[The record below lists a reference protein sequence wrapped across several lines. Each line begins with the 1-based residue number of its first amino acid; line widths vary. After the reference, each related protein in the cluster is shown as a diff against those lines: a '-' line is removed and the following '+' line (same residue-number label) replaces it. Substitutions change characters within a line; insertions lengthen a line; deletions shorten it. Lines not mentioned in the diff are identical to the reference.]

1 MPGDKSGRL
10 PTWLLFLAP
19 VLIWA
24 STWHVILY
32 QLASTVPALTSVGWR
47 FALSAV
53 LLAALARWQGA
64 SLKLP
69 RYAHG
74 YALATGVI
82 QYAGNYWAVYEAERY
97 VPSGLVAVLFSLLVF
112 MNAIAAWLLWRQP
125 VSRRFLVASS
135 GAVLGVALIFWP
147 ELAATGA
154 RPDAALGLG
163 LSFFAVVVACIGGF
177 FTLAL
182 MRRGLLLVPV
192 LAWSMGYGAVFLLGL
207 SLATGRGLSFDT
219 SASYLASLF
228 YLAAFGSVIA
238 FTLYYK
244 LAERK
249 GPAHAALIGVL
260 VPVIA
265 LIVSAALEGWQA
277 TPLAVGGMGLCV
289 ASLFVATRQRIGGVE
304 QPGRAAA
311 QTPELRPRP

>member
-1 MPGDKSGRL
+1 MAGDTSGRL

-32 QLASTVPALTSVGWR
+32 QLASPVPVLTSVGWR
-47 FALSAV
+47 FALSAL
-53 LLAALARWQGA
+53 LLAGLARWQGS

-97 VPSGLVAVLFSLLVF
+97 VPSGLVAVLFCLLVF

-125 VSRRFLVASS
+125 VTRRFLVASS

-163 LSFFAVVVACIGGF
+163 LSFFAVVTACVGGF

-182 MRRGLLLVPV
+182 QRRGLPLVPV
-192 LAWSMGYGAVFLLGL
+192 LAWSMGYGALFLIGL
-207 SLATGRGLSFDT
+207 SLATGRGLPFDT
-219 SASYLASLF
+219 AWTYVGSLF
-228 YLAAFGSVIA
+228 YLAAFGSVVA
-238 FTLYYK
+238 FTLYFK

-249 GPAHAALIGVL
+249 GAAQAALVGVM

-277 TPLAVGGMGLCV
+277 TPLAVGGMALCLV
-289 ASLFVATRQRIGGVE
+289 SLFVATR
-304 QPGRAAA
+304 
-311 QTPELRPRP
+311 PR

>member
-1 MPGDKSGRL
+1 MAGAAPRRL

-32 QLASTVPALTSVGWR
+32 QIASTVPVLASVGWR
-47 FALSAV
+47 FAISA
-53 LLAALARWQGA
+53 LMLAALARWQGT

-97 VPSGLVAVLFSLLVF
+97 VPSGLVAVLFCLLVF
-112 MNAIAAWLLWRQP
+112 MNALAAWVLWRQP
-125 VSRRFLVASS
+125 VSRRFLLASS
-135 GAVLGVALIFWP
+135 GAVFGVALIFWP
-147 ELAATGA
+147 EIAATGE
-154 RPDAALGLG
+154 RPDALLGLG
-163 LSFFAVVVACIGGF
+163 LSLFAVVVACIGGF
-177 FTLAL
+177 FTLVL
-182 MRRGLLLVPV
+182 QRRGLPLVPV
-192 LAWSMGYGAVFLLGL
+192 LAWSMGYGAAFLLGL

-244 LAERK
+244 LAERCGAAK
-249 GPAHAALIGVL
+249 AALVGVL

-265 LIVSAALEGWQA
+265 LIVSAVFEGWQA
-277 TPLAVGGMGLCV
+277 TPLAVGGMGLCLV
-289 ASLFVATRQRIGGVE
+289 SLYVATR
-304 QPGRAAA
+304 PKA
-311 QTPELRPRP
+311 

>member
-1 MPGDKSGRL
+1 MAGDKSGRL
-10 PTWLLFLAP
+10 PTWFLFLAP

-47 FALSAV
+47 FLIAALM
-53 LLAALARWQGA
+53 LAALARWQGA

-69 RYAHG
+69 AYSHAYMLG
-74 YALATGVI
+74 TGVI
-82 QYAGNYWAVYEAERY
+82 QYAGNYWAIYEAERF
-97 VPSGLVAVLFSLLVF
+97 VPSGLVAVLFCLLVF
-112 MNAIAAWLLWRQP
+112 MNAFVAWMLWRQP
-125 VSRRFLVASS
+125 VSRRFLAASS

-147 ELAATGA
+147 ELASTGA

-177 FTLAL
+177 FTLVL
-182 MRRGLLLVPV
+182 MRRGLALVPV
-192 LAWSMGYGAVFLLGL
+192 LAWSMGYGALFLLLMSVGMGHGL
-207 SLATGRGLSFDT
+207 AFDGAWTYVGSLV
-219 SASYLASLF
+219 

-244 LAERK
+244 LAERR
-249 GPAHAALIGVL
+249 GPAQAALVGVL

-265 LIVSAALEGWQA
+265 LIVSAVLEGWQA
-277 TPLAVGGMGLCV
+277 TPLAIGGMALCLV
-289 ASLFVATRQRIGGVE
+289 SLFVATR
-304 QPGRAAA
+304 PA
-311 QTPELRPRP
+311 

>member
-1 MPGDKSGRL
+1 MPGATNARGL
-10 PTWLLFLAP
+10 PTWFLFLAP

-53 LLAALARWQGA
+53 LLAGLARWQGM

-74 YALATGVI
+74 YMLATGVI
-82 QYAGNYWAVYEAERY
+82 QYAGNYWSIYEAERF
-97 VPSGLVAVLFSLLVF
+97 VPSGLVAVLFCLMVF
-112 MNAIAAWLLWRQP
+112 MNAFVAWLLWRQP
-125 VSRRFLVASS
+125 VSRRFLAASS

-147 ELAATGA
+147 EIASTGA
-154 RPDAALGLG
+154 RPDAALGMG
-163 LSFFAVVVACIGGF
+163 LSLFAVVVAVIGGF
-177 FTLAL
+177 FTLVL
-182 MRRGLLLVPV
+182 TRRGLPLVPV
-192 LAWSMGYGAVFLLGL
+192 LAWSMGYGAAFLLL
-207 SLATGRGLSFDT
+207 MSLALGHGLPFDGT
-219 SASYLASLF
+219 WPYVGSLV

-244 LAERK
+244 LAERR
-249 GPAHAALIGVL
+249 GPAQAALIGVL

-265 LIVSAALEGWQA
+265 LIVSAVLEGWQA
-277 TPLAVGGMGLCV
+277 TPLAVGGMALCL
-289 ASLFVATRQRIGGVE
+289 ASLFVATRPQA
-304 QPGRAAA
+304 PG
-311 QTPELRPRP
+311 

>member
-1 MPGDKSGRL
+1 VTGTGRRL

-32 QLASTVPALTSVGWR
+32 QLASSVPALTSVGWR
-47 FALSAV
+47 FALSAL
-53 LLAALARWQGA
+53 LLAGLARWRGQ

-69 RYAHG
+69 AYAHLYMLG
-74 YALATGVI
+74 TGVI
-82 QYAGNYWAVYEAERY
+82 QYAGNYWSIYEAERF
-97 VPSGLVAVLFSLLVF
+97 VPSGLVAVLFCLLVF
-112 MNAIAAWLLWRQP
+112 MNAFVAWLLWRQP

-154 RPDAALGLG
+154 RPNAALGLG

-177 FTLAL
+177 FTMVLT
-182 MRRGLLLVPV
+182 RRGLPLVPV
-192 LAWSMGYGAVFLLGL
+192 LAWSMGYGALFLLAL
-207 SLATGRGLSFDT
+207 SLLLGHGLPFDGT
-219 SASYLASLF
+219 WTYVGSLF

-238 FTLYYK
+238 FTLYYQ
-244 LAERK
+244 LAERR
-249 GPAHAALIGVL
+249 GPAQAALVGVL

-265 LIVSAALEGWQA
+265 LMVSAALEGWQA
-277 TPLAVGGMGLCV
+277 TPLAMGGMALCL
-289 ASLFVATRQRIGGVE
+289 ASLFVATRPQR
-304 QPGRAAA
+304 
-311 QTPELRPRP
+311 

>member
-1 MPGDKSGRL
+1 MTAPGRL
-10 PTWLLFLAP
+10 PTWLLFLGP

-32 QLASTVPALTSVGWR
+32 QLASPVPVLTSVGWR

-53 LLAALARWQGA
+53 LLAAMARLQGQ

-97 VPSGLVAVLFSLLVF
+97 VPSGLVAVLFCLLVF
-112 MNAIAAWLLWRQP
+112 MNALAAWVLWRQP
-125 VSRRFLVASS
+125 VSRRFLLASS

-147 ELAATGA
+147 ELAATGE
-154 RPDAALGLG
+154 RPDALLGLG
-163 LSFFAVVVACIGGF
+163 LSFTAVVAACVGGF

-182 MRRGLLLVPV
+182 QRRGLPLVPV
-192 LAWSMGYGAVFLLGL
+192 LAWSMGYGAAFLLVL
-207 SLATGRGLSFDT
+207 SLATGKGLPFDT

-228 YLAAFGSVIA
+228 YLAAFGSVVA
-238 FTLYYK
+238 FTLYFK

-249 GPAHAALIGVL
+249 GAAQAALVGVL

-265 LIVSAALEGWQA
+265 LIVSALLEGWQA
-277 TPLAVGGMGLCV
+277 TPLAIGGMALCLV
-289 ASLFVATRQRIGGVE
+289 SLFVATR
-304 QPGRAAA
+304 PARAAK
-311 QTPELRPRP
+311 P

>member
-1 MPGDKSGRL
+1 MAVDTSGRL
-10 PTWLLFLAP
+10 PTWFLFLAP

-32 QLASTVPALTSVGWR
+32 QLASPVPVLTSVGWR
-47 FALSAV
+47 FALSAL
-53 LLAALARWQGA
+53 LLAGLARWQGT

-97 VPSGLVAVLFSLLVF
+97 VPSGLVAVLFCLLVF

-125 VSRRFLVASS
+125 VSRRFLMASS

-163 LSFFAVVVACIGGF
+163 LSFFAVVAACVGGF

-182 MRRGLLLVPV
+182 QRRGQPLVPV
-192 LAWSMGYGAVFLLGL
+192 LAWSMGYGALFLIAL
-207 SLATGRGLSFDT
+207 SLATGGGLSFDGAWT
-219 SASYLASLF
+219 YVGSLF

-249 GPAHAALIGVL
+249 GAAQAALVGVM

-265 LIVSAALEGWQA
+265 LIVSAVFEGWQA
-277 TPLAVGGMGLCV
+277 TPLAVGGMGLCLV
-289 ASLFVATRQRIGGVE
+289 SLFVATRPAR
-304 QPGRAAA
+304 
-311 QTPELRPRP
+311 

>member
-1 MPGDKSGRL
+1 MPAATSGKTRSRL

-32 QLASTVPALTSVGWR
+32 QLASPVPVLTSVGWR
-47 FALSAV
+47 FLLSAV
-53 LLAALARWQGA
+53 LLAALARWQGT

-74 YALATGVI
+74 YAMATGVI

-97 VPSGLVAVLFSLLVF
+97 VPSGLVAVLFCLLVF
-112 MNAIAAWLLWRQP
+112 MNAITAWLLWRQP
-125 VSRRFLVASS
+125 VSRRFLIASS

-154 RPDAALGLG
+154 RPNAALGLG

-182 MRRGLLLVPV
+182 QRRGLPLVPV
-192 LAWSMGYGAVFLLGL
+192 LAWSMGYGSLFLLLMSLGTGHGL
-207 SLATGRGLSFDT
+207 TFD
-219 SASYLASLF
+219 SAWTYVGSLF
-228 YLAAFGSVIA
+228 YLAVFGSVIA

-249 GPAHAALIGVL
+249 GAAQAALVGVL

-277 TPLAVGGMGLCV
+277 TPLAVGGMALCLV
-289 ASLFVATRQRIGGVE
+289 SLYVATRPASV
-304 QPGRAAA
+304 A
-311 QTPELRPRP
+311 RP

>member
-1 MPGDKSGRL
+1 MAGDRSGRL

-32 QLASTVPALTSVGWR
+32 QLASTVPVLTSVGWR
-47 FALSAV
+47 FALSA
-53 LLAALARWQGA
+53 LMLAALARWQGV

-69 RYAHG
+69 G
-74 YALATGVI
+74 YSHLYMLGTGVI

-97 VPSGLVAVLFSLLVF
+97 VPSGLVAVLFCLLVF
-112 MNAIAAWLLWRQP
+112 TNALVAWLLWRQP
-125 VSRRFLVASS
+125 VSRRFLAASS

-147 ELAATGA
+147 ELASTGA
-154 RPDAALGLG
+154 RPNAALGLG

-177 FTLAL
+177 FTLVL
-182 MRRGLLLVPV
+182 TRRGLPLVPV
-192 LAWSMGYGAVFLLGL
+192 LAWSMGYGALFLLGM
-207 SLATGRGLSFDT
+207 SLAMGHGLTFDG
-219 SASYLASLF
+219 SWPYVGSLF

-244 LAERK
+244 LAARR
-249 GPAHAALIGVL
+249 GPAQAALVGVL

-265 LIVSAALEGWQA
+265 LMVSAALEGWQA
-277 TPLAVGGMGLCV
+277 TPLAVGGMALCLV
-289 ASLFVATRQRIGGVE
+289 SLFVATRPGVS
-304 QPGRAAA
+304 
-311 QTPELRPRP
+311 

>member
-1 MPGDKSGRL
+1 MESAKTGRL
-10 PTWLLFLAP
+10 PTWFLFLAP

-47 FALSAV
+47 FALSAL
-53 LLAALARWQGA
+53 LLAGLARWQGA

-74 YALATGVI
+74 YALATGII
-82 QYAGNYWAVYEAERY
+82 QYAGNYWAIYEAERF
-97 VPSGLVAVLFSLLVF
+97 VPSGLVAVLFCLLVF
-112 MNAIAAWLLWRQP
+112 MNALVAWMLWRQP

-154 RPDAALGLG
+154 RPHAALGLG
-163 LSFFAVVVACIGGF
+163 LSLFAVVVACIGGF
-177 FTLAL
+177 FTLVL

-192 LAWSMGYGAVFLLGL
+192 LAWSMGYGATFLLGM
-207 SLATGRGLSFDT
+207 SLVMGHGLRFDGAWT
-219 SASYLASLF
+219 YVGSLV

-238 FTLYYK
+238 FTLYYQ
-244 LAERK
+244 LAERCGAAK
-249 GPAHAALIGVL
+249 AALVGVL

-277 TPLAVGGMGLCV
+277 TPLAVGGMGLCLV
-289 ASLFVATRQRIGGVE
+289 SLFVATRPQR
-304 QPGRAAA
+304 
-311 QTPELRPRP
+311 

>member
-1 MPGDKSGRL
+1 MAGSNGGRL

-32 QLASTVPALTSVGWR
+32 QLASTVPVLTSVGWR
-47 FALSAV
+47 FALSAL
-53 LLAALARWQGA
+53 LLAGLARWQGA

-74 YALATGVI
+74 YALATGIV

-97 VPSGLVAVLFSLLVF
+97 VPSGLVAVLFCLLVF

-125 VSRRFLVASS
+125 VSRRFLLASS

-163 LSFFAVVVACIGGF
+163 LSLFAVVVACVGGF
-177 FTLAL
+177 FTLVL

-192 LAWSMGYGAVFLLGL
+192 LAWSMGYGAAFLLGL
-207 SLATGRGLSFDT
+207 SLVTGQGLSFD
-219 SASYLASLF
+219 SAWTYVGSLF
-228 YLAAFGSVIA
+228 YLAVFGSVIA

-249 GPAHAALIGVL
+249 GAAQAALVGVL

-265 LIVSAALEGWQA
+265 LIVSAVFEGWQA
-277 TPLAVGGMGLCV
+277 TPLAVGGMVLCLV
-289 ASLFVATRQRIGGVE
+289 SLFVATR
-304 QPGRAAA
+304 PASAA
-311 QTPELRPRP
+311 RP

>member
-1 MPGDKSGRL
+1 MAGDSSGRL

-19 VLIWA
+19 VAIWA

-32 QLASTVPALTSVGWR
+32 QLASSVPALTSVGWR
-47 FALSAV
+47 FLIAALM
-53 LLAALARWQGA
+53 LAALARSRGVP
-64 SLKLP
+64 LKLP
-69 RYAHG
+69 PYAHG

-82 QYAGNYWAVYEAERY
+82 QYAGNYWSVYEAERL
-97 VPSGLVAVLFSLLVF
+97 VPSGLVAVLFCLMVF
-112 MNAIAAWLLWRQP
+112 MNAGVAWLLWRQP

-147 ELAATGA
+147 ELASTGA
-154 RPDAALGLG
+154 RPQAALGLG

-177 FTLAL
+177 FTMVLT
-182 MRRGLLLVPV
+182 RRGLPLVPV
-192 LAWSMGYGAVFLLGL
+192 LAWSMGYGAVFLLLMSVGL
-207 SLATGRGLSFDT
+207 GHGLPFDAAWT
-219 SASYLASLF
+219 YVASLV

-244 LAERK
+244 LAERR
-249 GPAHAALIGVL
+249 GPAQAALVGVL

-277 TPLAVGGMGLCV
+277 TPLAVGGMLLCL
-289 ASLFVATRQRIGGVE
+289 ASLFVATRPQR
-304 QPGRAAA
+304 
-311 QTPELRPRP
+311 

>member
-1 MPGDKSGRL
+1 VTGPASRL

-32 QLASTVPALTSVGWR
+32 QLASTVPVLTSVGWR
-47 FALSAV
+47 FAV
-53 LLAALARWQGA
+53 AALMLAGLALRQGQ

-69 RYAHG
+69 PAAHG
-74 YALATGVI
+74 YALATGVV

-97 VPSGLVAVLFSLLVF
+97 VPSGLVAVLFCLMVF
-112 MNAIAAWLLWRQP
+112 MNALVAWLLWRQP
-125 VSRRFLVASS
+125 VSRRFLAASS

-147 ELAATGA
+147 ELAAAGA

-163 LSFFAVVVACIGGF
+163 LSFFAVVAACAGGF
-177 FTLAL
+177 CTMVLT
-182 MRRGLLLVPV
+182 RRGLPLLPV
-192 LAWSMGYGAVFLLGL
+192 LAWSMGYGAAFLLGL
-207 SLATGRGLSFDT
+207 SLATGQGLGFDP
-219 SASYLASLF
+219 APSYLASLV

-244 LAERK
+244 LAERR
-249 GPAHAALIGVL
+249 GPAQAALVGVL

-265 LIVSAALEGWQA
+265 LVVSAVLEGWQA
-277 TPLAVGGMGLCV
+277 TPLAVGGMGLCL
-289 ASLFVATRQRIGGVE
+289 ASLFVATR
-304 QPGRAAA
+304 PASAA
-311 QTPELRPRP
+311 RP